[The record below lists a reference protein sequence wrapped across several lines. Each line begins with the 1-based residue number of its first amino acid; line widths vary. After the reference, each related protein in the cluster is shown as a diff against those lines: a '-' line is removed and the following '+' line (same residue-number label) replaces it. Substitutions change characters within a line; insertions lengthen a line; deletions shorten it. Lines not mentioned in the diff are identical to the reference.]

1 LEAWLRMNEPDPQRW
16 GAAADGWRRL
26 GAEIAM
32 LYPTYRIATLDEQI
46 ETLRRFKEVAEE

>member
-46 ETLRRFKEVAEE
+46 GTLRRFKEVAEE